1 MVDTFV
7 KDFSS
12 VTKCTLIVII
22 IRKEST
28 TSEKQEELKML
39 QEIVKTWTHEI
50 LLFVFLLFF
59 LF

>member
-1 MVDTFV
+1 
-7 KDFSS
+7 
-12 VTKCTLIVII
+12 LIVII

>member
-22 IRKEST
+22 IRKEYT
-28 TSEKQEELKML
+28 TSEKEQELEML
-39 QEIVKTWTHEI
+39 QEIVEN
-50 LLFVFLLFF
+50 VDS
-59 LF
+59 